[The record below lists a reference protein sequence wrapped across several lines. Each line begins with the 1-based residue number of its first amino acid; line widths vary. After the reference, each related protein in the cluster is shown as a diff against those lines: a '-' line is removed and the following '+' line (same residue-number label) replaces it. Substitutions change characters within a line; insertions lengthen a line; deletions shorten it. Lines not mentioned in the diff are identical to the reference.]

1 MANQQAKEL
10 FLHEL
15 GDVLTAERT
24 IAKMIPALRRE
35 VSNEKLS
42 TRFNEHLEETRQHVK
57 NVEQVFKALGARAK
71 AERCPAIE
79 GIQAELAESPKP
91 SSPELKDL
99 AVLAVASRVEHY
111 EISAYEGLITM
122 ARAMGQKD
130 VVQLLER
137 NLKEEQ
143 AMLRDGKAVTRQLA
157 GRATKDDQP
166 TDGGSRSGGRSPARA
181 GSRASSRA
189 SSSGGSSGG
198 RASRSAS
205 SGRSRKK

>member
-79 GIQAELAESPKP
+79 GIQAELGESPRP

-122 ARAMGQKD
+122 ARAMGDKE

-166 TDGGSRSGGRSPARA
+166 TDGASRSAGRSSGRSGAKA
-181 GSRASSRA
+181 SSSRSASSR
-189 SSSGGSSGG
+189 G
-198 RASRSAS
+198 RASRSGS
-205 SGRSRKK
+205 SGRRKT